1 MFLSGLRLG
10 VCAGSIVS
18 SPLTIGM
25 NFSDTENL
33 EEHWATITNMD
44 AIEVVQQPSAPACH
58 QAVV

>member
-44 AIEVVQQPSAPACH
+44 AIEASPATVPEPCH
-58 QAVV
+58 KAVV

>member
-1 MFLSGLRLG
+1 MR

-44 AIEVVQQPSAPACH
+44 AIEASPATAPEPCH
-58 QAVV
+58 KAVV